1 MAFIPYQTND
11 GRVPPFEYRAAS
23 AITPK
28 VGMALVVNTSGQLA
42 LATGATKPTY
52 ICMCEK
58 NSALT
63 AGEVIPV
70 TRVEDGMIF
79 ATSFSAAGTSLKI
92 GNKVT
97 LATDGL
103 RVTATTTDGVAEIV
117 EIVNTA
123 VDGEVRV
130 RF

>member
-1 MAFIPYQTND
+1 MAFLTHQTND
-11 GRVPPFEYRAAS
+11 GRVPPFEYKAAS

-52 ICMCEK
+52 ICMCDRDD
-58 NSALT
+58 ALT
-63 AGEVIPV
+63 AGDIIPV
-70 TRVEDGMIF
+70 IRVEDGMIF
-79 ATSFSAAGTSLKI
+79 ATTFSVAGTSLKI

-117 EIVNTA
+117 EIVDTA